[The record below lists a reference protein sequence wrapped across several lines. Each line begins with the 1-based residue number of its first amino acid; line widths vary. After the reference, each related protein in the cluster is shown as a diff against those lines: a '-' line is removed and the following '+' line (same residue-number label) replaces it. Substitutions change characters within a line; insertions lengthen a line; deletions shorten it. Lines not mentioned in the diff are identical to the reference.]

1 MTINKPVLS
10 ITLVFLIGAVCM
22 AGPVVA
28 HHSFAMF
35 DKSQFMLVEGHVTAW
50 NYNNPHSWL
59 HVEATEENG
68 ETQTWSLEGA
78 SIVHAA
84 RQGVNG
90 NTFQKGEFVRIVMNP
105 LRNGR
110 PAGAMC
116 FVVKEDGSVVRP
128 NDGTCDSGMVL
139 EVWETGGW
147 LENGSHGD
155 IHPVADD

>member
-1 MTINKPVLS
+1 MNKPNFP
-10 ITLVFLIGAVCM
+10 IPAAFLISAIFV

-35 DKSQFMLVEGHVTAW
+35 DQSQFMLVEGHVTAW

-59 HVEATEENG
+59 HIEATDENG
-68 ETQTWSLEGA
+68 EAQAWSFEGA

-90 NTFQKGEFVRIVMNP
+90 NSFRKGEFLRVVMNP
-105 LRNGR
+105 LRNDR

-116 FVVKEDGSVVRP
+116 FIVKEDGSIVRP
-128 NDGTCDSGMVL
+128 NDGTCDSAAVI
-139 EVWETGGW
+139 EQWESSGW
-147 LENGSHGD
+147 LENGSYLD
-155 IHPVADD
+155 VHPAPDD

>member
-1 MTINKPVLS
+1 MNKTQSL
-10 ITLVFLIGAVCM
+10 ITTAFLIGVTGMTGPA
-22 AGPVVA
+22 AG

-35 DKSQFMLVEGHVTAW
+35 DRSQHMLVEGVVSDW

-59 HVEATEENG
+59 FIEALEENG
-68 ETQTWSLEGA
+68 EMQTWSLEGA

-90 NTFQKGEFVRIVMNP
+90 NTFKKGEFIRIVMNP

-116 FVVKEDGSVVRP
+116 FVVKEDKSIVRP
-128 NDGTCDSGMVL
+128 NDGTCDVDVVL
-139 EVWETGGW
+139 KAWESSGW
-147 LENGSHGD
+147 LANGSHGD
-155 IHPVADD
+155 IHPVDSD